1 MAYPA
6 NQTTVHPYSAQVQD
20 ALLAPAAFALPSSAS
35 SSTTSSTVDLG
46 SAAPN
51 QPGTVELEL
60 NIPALT
66 DTMVPNTRTVT
77 YIIETCTATNFSTI
91 DKTLYS
97 EVFTGAGSGI
107 SAVAKRVRLPAD
119 CARYIRAKVT
129 LGASTTDSSAKSATL
144 KVLFGA

>member
-1 MAYPA
+1 MAYPV
-6 NQTTVHPYSAQVQD
+6 NQTTVHPFSAQVAD
-20 ALLAPAAFALPSSAS
+20 ALLSPAAFALPSAAS
-35 SSTTSSTVDLG
+35 SSTNSATVDLG

-51 QPGTVELEL
+51 QPGSVELEL

-77 YIIETCTATNFSTI
+77 YIVETCTATNFSTI

-107 SAVAKRVRLPAD
+107 AAQVKRLRLPAD

-144 KVLFGA
+144 KVLFGS